1 MFHCVRVHA
10 ADSGGEWL
18 MIGQSVYALE
28 RISSFFFILRPY
40 NQYSLVGRQ

>member
-1 MFHCVRVHA
+1 MFHSVRVHA

-28 RISSFFFILRPY
+28 RISSFFFYIT
-40 NQYSLVGRQ
+40 SL